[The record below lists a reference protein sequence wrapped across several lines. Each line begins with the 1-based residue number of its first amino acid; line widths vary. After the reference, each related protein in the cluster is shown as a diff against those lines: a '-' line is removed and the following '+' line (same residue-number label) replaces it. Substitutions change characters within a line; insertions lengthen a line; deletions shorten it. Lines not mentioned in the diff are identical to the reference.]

1 MYLELRDIDASLS
14 VIARR
19 SAERSRLI
27 VVYHAPAL
35 ILRVVGVGLRRLG
48 EPLRSAFTV
57 GEMRALMVKHG
68 FAVVRDEPL
77 STIGAALGAAIE
89 RGTRW
94 MKHMRIVTADQ
105 LPAA

>member
-1 MYLELRDIDASLS
+1 
-14 VIARR
+14 
-19 SAERSRLI
+19 
-27 VVYHAPAL
+27 
-35 ILRVVGVGLRRLG
+35 
-48 EPLRSAFTV
+48 
-57 GEMRALMVKHG
+57 MRALMVKHG